1 LKKDSKKH
9 IIKMGTKKD
18 FLEKAIDH
26 LVDKHIN
33 EFEDLVEMYRAR
45 ELNNNGGRNNGIN

>member
-1 LKKDSKKH
+1 
-9 IIKMGTKKD
+9 MGTKKD